1 MSDRLDPKDFGLKL
15 YNRFPPSYRADDVGQ
30 KYALKRYI
38 EAAAEGGFK
47 YVIEEQNGILDLV
60 NPQTSPLEAVYALYE
75 QYGLELFH
83 GIPEEFLRSFLPNIG
98 LAWSK
103 KGSLDVVEFIV
114 SSLSGI
120 KTSTEVTYDE
130 HDNPLVTVRLEMD
143 FSVSDY
149 FPNAKQFERILDK
162 FIPFYCDAVL
172 IYSYVYYETANV
184 HGDDYTTADIHEKV
198 VEEGRIPY
206 GVHIGLEP
214 MLNTEKRLNFNFILN
229 ESEYF
234 GIQENP
240 LLNTSHGLNNDFTLN
255 LSDILTGEYDT
266 DYCKDIITY
275 KVTETGKVA
284 NTGNTSG
291 RISEPMLNVETC
303 LLNCNFILNEVM
315 NTEKSFDHIK
325 YAPVEEKSNVGGSDE
340 VLEKVLQTYIESGNI
355 QSSEQ
360 DVCEDNIVFSAVH
373 EDVGSVDNPTEAFT
387 NTLYSRL
394 NESFCLTPVPLKDK
408 ITVVGVLGE
417 NFVLNSGYY
426 NETTEIVT
434 TLF

>member
-1 MSDRLDPKDFGLKL
+1 M
-15 YNRFPPSYRADDVGQ
+15 
-30 KYALKRYI
+30 
-38 EAAAEGGFK
+38 
-47 YVIEEQNGILDLV
+47 
-60 NPQTSPLEAVYALYE
+60 
-75 QYGLELFH
+75 
-83 GIPEEFLRSFLPNIG
+83 
-98 LAWSK
+98 
-103 KGSLDVVEFIV
+103 

-149 FPNAKQFERILDK
+149 FPNAKQFERILSK
-162 FIPFYCDAVL
+162 FIPFYCDALLV
-172 IYSYVYYETANV
+172 YSYVYYENASV
-184 HGDDYTTADIHEKV
+184 HGDDFTTTDIHEKV

-214 MLNTEKRLNFNFILN
+214 ILNTDKRLNFNFILN
-229 ESEYF
+229 ESKYF
-234 GIQENP
+234 GIQENS
-240 LLNTSHGLNNDFTLN
+240 LLNTSRSLNKDFTLN

-266 DYCKDIITY
+266 DYCEDIITHL
-275 KVTETGKVA
+275 VTETGKVA

-291 RISEPMLNVETC
+291 RTPEPMLNVETC

-315 NTEKSFDHIK
+315 DTEKSFDHVR

-340 VLEKVLQTYIESGNI
+340 VKDKVLQTYIESGNL

-360 DVCEDNIVFSAVH
+360 DVCEENIAFSVSQ
-373 EDVGSVDNPTEAFT
+373 DVGSVDNSTEAFT

-394 NESFCLTPVPLKDK
+394 NESFCLTPVTCVDK
-408 ITVVGVLGE
+408 ITVVGVLNE

>member
-15 YNRFPPSYRADDVGQ
+15 YNRFPPSYREDDVGQ
-30 KYALKRYI
+30 KYALKRYV
-38 EAAAEGGFK
+38 ETAADGGFK
-47 YVIEEQNGILDLV
+47 YIIEEQNGILDLV
-60 NPQTSPLEAVYALYE
+60 NPQTAPLEAIYALYE

-130 HDNPLVTVRLEMD
+130 YDNPLVTVRLEMD

-172 IYSYVYYETANV
+172 IYSYVYYENASV
-184 HGDDYTTADIHEKV
+184 HGDDYTTADIHEKT

-229 ESEYF
+229 ESAYF
-234 GIQENP
+234 GIQENS
-240 LLNTSHGLNNDFTLN
+240 LLNTSRGLNNDFTLN

-266 DYCKDIITY
+266 DYCKDIITHS
-275 KVTETGKVA
+275 VVETGKVA

-291 RISEPMLNVETC
+291 RTPEPMLNVETC
-303 LLNCNFILNEVM
+303 LLNCNFILNGVM
-315 NTEKSFDHIK
+315 DAEKSFDYIT
-325 YAPVEEKSNVGGSDE
+325 YAPVEEKSDIGGSDE
-340 VLEKVLQTYIESGNI
+340 VIEKVSQTYTESGNL

-394 NESFCLTPVPLKDK
+394 NENFCLTPVTCVDK
-408 ITVVGVLGE
+408 ITVVGVLND
-417 NFVLNSGYY
+417 NFVLNSGYF
-426 NETTEIVT
+426 NETTEIIT

>member
-38 EAAAEGGFK
+38 EAAADGGFK

-149 FPNAKQFERILDK
+149 FPNAKQFERILSK
-162 FIPFYCDAVL
+162 FIPFYCDALLV
-172 IYSYVYYETANV
+172 YSYVYYENASV
-184 HGDDYTTADIHEKV
+184 HGDDFTTTDIHEKV

-214 MLNTEKRLNFNFILN
+214 MLNTDKRLNFNFILN
-229 ESEYF
+229 ESKYF
-234 GIQENP
+234 GIQENS
-240 LLNTSHGLNNDFTLN
+240 LLNTSRSLSKDFTLN

-266 DYCKDIITY
+266 DYCEDIITHL
-275 KVTETGKVA
+275 VTETGKVA

-291 RISEPMLNVETC
+291 RTPEPMLNVETC
-303 LLNCNFILNEVM
+303 LLNCNFILNSVM

-340 VLEKVLQTYIESGNI
+340 VKDKVLQTYIESGNL

-360 DVCEDNIVFSAVH
+360 DVCEENIAFSVSQ
-373 EDVGSVDNPTEAFT
+373 DVGSVDNSTEAFT

-394 NESFCLTPVPLKDK
+394 NESFCLTPVTCVDR
-408 ITVVGVLGE
+408 ITVVGVLNE

>member
-38 EAAAEGGFK
+38 EAAADGGFK

-149 FPNAKQFERILDK
+149 FPNAKQFERILSK
-162 FIPFYCDAVL
+162 FIPFYCDALLV
-172 IYSYVYYETANV
+172 YSYVYYENASV
-184 HGDDYTTADIHEKV
+184 HGDDYTTTDIHEKV

-229 ESEYF
+229 ESKYF
-234 GIQENP
+234 GIQENS
-240 LLNTSHGLNNDFTLN
+240 LLNTSRSLNKDFTLN

-266 DYCKDIITY
+266 DYCEDIITHL
-275 KVTETGKVA
+275 VTETGKVA
-284 NTGNTSG
+284 NTGNTLG
-291 RISEPMLNVETC
+291 RTPEPMLNVEMC
-303 LLNCNFILNEVM
+303 LLNCNFILNGVM
-315 NTEKSFDHIK
+315 DTEKSFDHIK

-340 VLEKVLQTYIESGNI
+340 VKDKVLQTYKESGNL

-360 DVCEDNIVFSAVH
+360 DVCEENIAFSVSQ
-373 EDVGSVDNPTEAFT
+373 DVGGVDNSTEAFT

-394 NESFCLTPVPLKDK
+394 NESFCLTPVTTLDR
-408 ITVVGVLGE
+408 ITVVGVLNE

-434 TLF
+434 TLL